1 MGEPLCFVRKTA
13 RERLESW
20 EKVNWKSR
28 EVLNVKYRYI
38 PALVMLAAG
47 LVCCIL
53 SVVQGWPVQYSLITL
68 LIVLIVFYIIG
79 QIAAQIVGR
88 VQAEHLAMVEAE
100 RKRRE
105 AEEQARREQE
115 EREAM
120 EAEEAEKQEVP
131 EAEEANRNG

>member
-1 MGEPLCFVRKTA
+1 M
-13 RERLESW
+13 
-20 EKVNWKSR
+20 
-28 EVLNVKYRYI
+28 KYRYI

-115 EREAM
+115 ERRGGKE
-120 EAEEAEKQEVP
+120 
-131 EAEEANRNG
+131 